1 MTDIVI
7 VSNSRAE
14 SSPLTSVIAALPES
28 AVLTFAAE
36 HEPHVE
42 MSSALHYF
50 TRELRA
56 ASPRIVILLGDRYET
71 LAAALAATFL
81 RIPIAHIHGGETTT
95 GAFDDA
101 FRHGLTHLA
110 EQSGGIHLAATE
122 KAAARIT
129 ELTNGSQCVHIVGA
143 PGLDGIPEGSAR
155 RERDII
161 VVSFHPETMSPDHGA
176 TSCANM
182 LRLLS
187 NHVDTERI
195 VFTGVN
201 RDPGHEKIEELIDE
215 FCQAKPSTRIMAPLP
230 RDAYISLL
238 QEATLCI
245 GNSSSFVIEAPW
257 IGIPSVIV
265 GNRQRGRELASS
277 VYPAN
282 GDINDIADALGCAL
296 AWGPDRKD
304 RPPNPIYR
312 GGNVGARIAE
322 IVREFVGA

>member
-1 MTDIVI
+1 MAGIAI

-14 SSPLTSVIAALPES
+14 SSPLTSVIAALPEA
-28 AVLTFAAE
+28 AVITFVAE

-81 RIPIAHIHGGETTT
+81 RIPLAHIHGGETTT

-110 EQSGGIHLAATE
+110 EQSGGLHFAATE
-122 KAAARIT
+122 KAAARVT
-129 ELTNGSQCVHIVGA
+129 ELTNGSQRVHIVGA

-155 RERDII
+155 RERHII
-161 VVSFHPETMSPDHGA
+161 VVSYHPETLSVDHGA
-176 TSCANM
+176 TSCADM
-182 LRLLS
+182 LHLLS
-187 NHVDTERI
+187 GHVDTERV

-201 RDPGHEKIEELIDE
+201 KDPGHEQIEALIAK
-215 FCQAKPSTRIMAPLP
+215 FCEQKPATRILAPLP

-238 QEATLCI
+238 QEATMCI
-245 GNSSSFVIEAPW
+245 GNSSSFAIEAPW

-265 GNRQRGRELASS
+265 GNRQQGRELASS

-282 GDINDIADALGCAL
+282 GDINDIAAAIACAL
-296 AWGPDRKD
+296 AWGADRKD
-304 RPPNPIYR
+304 RPANPIYR
-312 GGNVGARIAE
+312 GGNVGALIAE
-322 IVREFVGA
+322 IVREFVSA